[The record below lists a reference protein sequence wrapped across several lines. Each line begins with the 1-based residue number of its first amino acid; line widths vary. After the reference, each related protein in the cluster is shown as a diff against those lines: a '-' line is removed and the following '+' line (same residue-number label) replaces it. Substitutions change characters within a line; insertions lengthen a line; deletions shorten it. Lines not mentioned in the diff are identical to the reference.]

1 MRKKH
6 ITKGSVFDDLGFTE
20 AEAVHLKAKADLM
33 LVVRDYID
41 RHGLTQTEAAAQ
53 LGVDQPQISRLLK
66 GKIGLFT
73 IDKLLIM
80 LARINIKVQWKIATA
95 A

>member
-1 MRKKH
+1 MKKKH
-6 ITKGSVFDDLGFTE
+6 ITKSSVFDDLGFTE

-33 LVVRDYID
+33 LAVRDYINK
-41 RHGLTQTEAAAQ
+41 HELTQTEAAAQ

-73 IDKLLIM
+73 IDKLLVM
-80 LARINIKVQWKIATA
+80 LARINIKVQWKIAA
-95 A
+95 AA